1 LSRRSWRRPGK
12 TDAAKSKERGEKSLR
27 FFVDAIITPMKEI
40 VFSTMNIVPRAGLE
54 ADFFD
59 SFTRQQQIQV
69 KPLPI
74 DWGDA
79 WNELVRFGL
88 SAQGPDISEIGTTW
102 LGGLHSMD
110 AIRPFTPLEASLL
123 RGGDLFQPAMWDVCH
138 IGRTLL
144 AVPLIMDMRVVLY
157 RRDWLEKA
165 GVAESDAFAD
175 ADHFSHTLQQ
185 IKKSGHPSPLGLAT
199 FQSHAR
205 LIHDMASWVWSAG
218 GEIRSNDG
226 HRMLLMDAAGR
237 AGMRDYFAL
246 NQFISPEMQAMT
258 EIDVFNTFFAGKCAV
273 AILPERNYL
282 EVVMHRSFVNPEVV
296 DNVGLAM
303 LLKVPYIGGSA
314 LSIWRHASNPQEAI
328 KLVQYLTSMEAWQ
341 VLNQKHLPFTPAR
354 LDALAQAPLAATP
367 FYPEIQKSLKNAR
380 SFQSGF
386 RWSAVESRLVA
397 VIEQLW
403 ADLRAN
409 ANLNLE
415 HEIEKRFLPVCKR
428 LEQTILV
435 PSS

>member
-1 LSRRSWRRPGK
+1 MAR
-12 TDAAKSKERGEKSLR
+12 
-27 FFVDAIITPMKEI
+27 MKEI
-40 VFSTMNIVPRAGLE
+40 VFSTMNIVPNAGIGT
-54 ADFFD
+54 DFFD
-59 SFTRQQQIQV
+59 SFTRQQQVNV
-69 KPLPI
+69 KPVPI

-88 SAQGPDISEIGTTW
+88 NAQGPDISEIGTTW

-123 RGGDLFQPAMWDVCH
+123 RAGDLFQPAVWDVCH

-144 AVPLIMDMRVVLY
+144 AIPLIMDMRVVLY
-157 RRDWLEKA
+157 RRDWLKKA
-165 GVAESDAFAD
+165 GVAESDAFTD

-185 IKKSGHPSPLGLAT
+185 IKKTGHPSPLGLAT
-199 FQSHAR
+199 FQSHTR

-226 HRMLLMDAAGR
+226 RRMLLMDSAGR

-246 NQFISPEMQAMT
+246 NEFISPEMQTMSET
-258 EIDVFNTFFAGKCAV
+258 DVFNAFFAGKCAV
-273 AILPERNYL
+273 AILPERSYL
-282 EVVMHRSFVNPEVV
+282 EVVMNRSHVSPEVV
-296 DNVGLAM
+296 NNVGLAM
-303 LLKVPYIGGSA
+303 LMKVPYIGGSA
-314 LSIWRHASNPQEAI
+314 LSIWRHSSNPLEAI

-367 FYPEIQKSLKNAR
+367 FYSEIQKSLQHAR

-386 RWSAVESRLVA
+386 RWSAVELRLVT

-403 ADLRAN
+403 ADLRVN

-415 HEIEKRFLPVCKR
+415 HEIEQRFLPVCKR

-435 PSS
+435 SS